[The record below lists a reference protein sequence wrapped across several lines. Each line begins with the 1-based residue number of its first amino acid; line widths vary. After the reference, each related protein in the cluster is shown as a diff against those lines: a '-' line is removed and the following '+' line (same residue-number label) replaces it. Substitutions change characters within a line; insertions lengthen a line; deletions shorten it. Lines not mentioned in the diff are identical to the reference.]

1 MLFGFDLPQ
10 FFQADAV
17 DLRVDAVA
25 QFKTFLQLLAEM
37 AAAAFSK
44 ERVLGM
50 QFHAALKGRG
60 GFAVLAELHR
70 TPQWQRIPVVVVTA
84 KELSEA
90 DRMQIIRRSDAI
102 VQKGALSKND
112 LLREIKQL
120 ISKNEPKS
128 GVSK

>member
-1 MLFGFDLPQ
+1 MILLDLMMPVM
-10 FFQADAV
+10 D
-17 DLRVDAVA
+17 
-25 QFKTFLQLLAEM
+25 
-37 AAAAFSK
+37 
-44 ERVLGM
+44 
-50 QFHAALKGRG
+50 